1 MSVDFVLNAEP
12 REGRGKN
19 ASRRLRREGRV
30 PAVLYGGGQAPES
43 LSLEQAQIKQQLGNE
58 AFYSHILQIN
68 IGSRQEQAIL
78 RDLQRHPFKPLAL
91 HMDLQRV
98 TADQEIRVHVPLHFV
113 KESSA
118 RGVKEQGGVVSHLMI
133 DVEVS
138 CLPGNLPE
146 FIEVDVANLGMGE
159 SIHLSELKLP
169 AGVEIVQLAQGSEYD
184 VPVVSIHHA
193 RTAAAEEEAEGE
205 EGVEP
210 TGGTAG
216 TEE

>member
-1 MSVDFVLNAEP
+1 MSVEFVLNAEP
-12 REGRGKN
+12 REERGKN

-30 PAVLYGGGQAPES
+30 PAVLYGGGQAPEG
-43 LSLEQAQIKQQLGNE
+43 LSLEQSQIKQQLNNE

-91 HMDLQRV
+91 HLDLQRV
-98 TADQEIRVHVPLHFV
+98 TADEEIRVHVPLHFIH
-113 KESSA
+113 ENIA
-118 RGVKEQGGVVSHLMI
+118 RGVKEQGGVISHLMI

-138 CLPGNLPE
+138 CLPNDLPE
-146 FIEVDVANLGMGE
+146 FIEVDVANLGIGE

-169 AGVEIVQLAQGSEYD
+169 AGVEIVPLAQGPEYD

-193 RTAAAEEEAEGE
+193 RTAAAEEEAEAA
-205 EGVEP
+205 EGIAP
-210 TGGTAG
+210 TGGAAG
-216 TEE
+216 TAE